1 MTTFADRV
9 YQLGGV
15 PLGGPVTQGKVFHVR
30 PSGGR
35 DSTSGKNPGDQALK
49 TLSRALAL
57 ATANQNDIVYLMSE
71 GNAAS
76 ACTDYQTT
84 TLEWSKDGVHLIGV
98 NAGGMVSPR
107 SRVAWLS
114 TASSASDIP
123 LYLHSADNC
132 LVEGVQFFSGIND
145 ANLSFNVK
153 VTGHRNVFR
162 RCHFAGIGHDTNDAT
177 GAYSLCLSGGT
188 ENLFEDCIIG
198 LDTIARGS
206 AVNSEIL
213 FDASG
218 SADCNARNIFR
229 NCIILTYAE
238 AATHQFVIRESAGSD
253 RFNLFEGC
261 TFLNAVPGLAMT
273 EALDIT
279 AGGSPSGALY
289 FKDCA
294 FFGVGDLEAAA
305 VSGVTYAL
313 GHAVAA
319 GDNSLGAAVAAS

>member
-1 MTTFADRV
+1 MTTFSDRL

-15 PLGGPVTQGKVFHVR
+15 PVGGPITQGRVFHVR

-35 DSTSGKNPGDQALK
+35 DSASGKNPTNEAIK
-49 TLSRALAL
+49 TLAKAQLL
-57 ATANQNDIVYLMSE
+57 ATANQNDVVYLMSE

-76 ACTDYQTT
+76 ACTDYQST
-84 TLEWSKDGVHLIGV
+84 TLEWAKDGVHLIGV
-98 NAGGMVSPR
+98 NSGGMVSPR

-114 TASSASDIP
+114 TAASDSDIP
-123 LYLHSADNC
+123 LFLHSADNC
-132 LVEGVQFFSGIND
+132 LIEGIQFFSGIAD

-162 RCHFAGIGHDTNDAT
+162 RCHFAGIGHDTNDAA

-198 LDTIARGS
+198 LDTIARGT
-206 AVNSEIL
+206 AANSEIL
-213 FDASG
+213 FDAAG
-218 SADCNARNIFR
+218 TADCNARNIFR

-238 AATHQFVIRESAGSD
+238 ANTHQFIIRESAGSD
-253 RFNLFEGC
+253 RFNLFDGC
-261 TFLNAVPGLAMT
+261 AFINAVPGVTMN

-279 AGGSPSGALY
+279 AGGSPAGALY

-294 FFGVGDLEAAA
+294 FFGVTDLETAA

-313 GHAVAA
+313 GHPLAVA
-319 GDNSLGAAVAAS
+319 DNSLGALVAAS